1 MCACLCACRGRK
13 QGWKEK
19 KPGPTERYVVCLL
32 PVLSGWSFPRV
43 LVSELWPEPS
53 SLGSQGSL
61 DSRSVSWFPLS
72 PTREWLP
79 GAQAER
85 HQLAV
90 TLPQTLQMEFLRS
103 TAGLCVGASE
113 MHGFGFVNM
122 GLLNLVWAT
131 GLGELRSIFWQLL
144 NILSG
149 FKTLLIPYI
158 VGGLF

>member
-1 MCACLCACRGRK
+1 MQREEGRVER
-13 QGWKEK
+13 EK
-19 KPGPTERYVVCLL
+19 TRAQRDVGLL
-32 PVLSGWSFPRV
+32 LRSLRLAARVYPVSWFQ
-43 LVSELWPEPS
+43 S
-53 SLGSQGSL
+53 SSVGSQWSL

-79 GAQAER
+79 GAQAECQEHSER

-90 TLPQTLQMEFLRS
+90 TLSQTLQMEFLRS
-103 TAGLCVGASE
+103 AAGLCVGASE
-113 MHGFGFVNM
+113 MHAFGFVNT
-122 GLLNLVWAT
+122 GLLNLGWAT

-149 FKTLLIPYI
+149 FETLLIPYI

>member
-1 MCACLCACRGRK
+1 MRLCACRGRK
-13 QGWKEK
+13 EGRKRKSQG
-19 KPGPTERYVVCLL
+19 PERDISYALL
-32 PVLSGWSFPRV
+32 PALSSWSFPCV
-43 LVSELWPEPS
+43 LVSELWPKLS
-53 SLGSQGSL
+53 SLGSQWTL
-61 DSRSVSWFPLS
+61 DSRSVSWFPFF

-90 TLPQTLQMEFLRS
+90 TLPQTLQMEILRT

-122 GLLNLVWAT
+122 GLLNLGWAT